1 MFDFFILNNS
11 LILIK
16 FLMTLLVVDL
26 DQQLLAEFRGYAA
39 NKHGKLYGVLKYEVE
54 LALKNHLATQR
65 NRSKLI
71 EGDSQ

>member
-1 MFDFFILNNS
+1 MFDFFSLNIS

-16 FLMTLLVVDL
+16 FLMTLLVVAL
-26 DQQLLAEFRGYAA
+26 DAQLLAEFRGYAA
-39 NKHGKLYGVLKYEVE
+39 NKHGKLYGVLKCEVA